1 MIPKK
6 IHYCWF
12 GGNPLPEMAQKCIE
26 SWKKYCPDYEIV
38 EWNEDNFDLNC
49 NDYVKEAYEA
59 KKWAFVTDY
68 VRLYA
73 LYNFGGIYMDTD
85 AELIGCIDNFL
96 SNNAFSGFENDS
108 QIPTA
113 IMGSEKGNEWIETL
127 LSYYDNRHFIK
138 SDGSYDMT
146 TNVVTITELTEKSFN
161 FACNGKMQTIDGV
174 FTIYPKDYF
183 CPKSWETGYKINL
196 TPNTVCVHHFN
207 ASWYDEAEK
216 KKLEEFKLRME
227 KRQIFHEKYG
237 EEKGEKKYR
246 RWERLRRKY
255 YYLRTHGLLHT
266 IKIIIYKLLG
276 KI

>member
-12 GGNPLPEMAQKCIE
+12 GRGQLNELAIKCIE
-26 SWKKYCPDYEIV
+26 SWKKFCPDYEII
-38 EWNEDNFDLNC
+38 EWNEDNFDISC

-108 QIPTA
+108 QISTA

-183 CPKSWETGYKINL
+183 CPKSFETGEIEI
-196 TPNTVCVHHFN
+196 TDNTVCIHHFN
-207 ASWYDEAEK
+207 ASWFTEK
-216 KKLEEFKLRME
+216 DKKNLEEFRSRERRRLRL
-227 KRQIFHEKYG
+227 HEQYG

-246 RWERLRRKY
+246 RWEKVRRKY
-255 YYLRTHGLLHT
+255 YYLRTYGLLHT

>member
-68 VRLYA
+68 ARLKIIYD
-73 LYNFGGIYMDTD
+73 NGGIYFDTD
-85 AELIGCIDNFL
+85 VEMVKPIDALLNDKAFFAMESAGIVATGLGFGAEKQSEIIKSLM
-96 SNNAFSGFENDS
+96 DS
-108 QIPTA
+108 Y
-113 IMGSEKGNEWIETL
+113 EDE
-127 LSYYDNRHFIK
+127 HFILGENK
-138 SDGSYDMT
+138 YNLT
-146 TNVVTITELTEKSFN
+146 TCPMRDSKIFKNMGMKELDEIQHVGE
-161 FACNGKMQTIDGV
+161 AV
-174 FTIYPKDYF
+174 IYPKDYF

-216 KKLEEFKLRME
+216 KKLEEFKFRME
-227 KRQIFHEKYG
+227 KRQIFHEQYG

>member
-26 SWKKYCPDYEIV
+26 SWRKYCPDYEII
-38 EWNEDNFDLNC
+38 EWNEDNFDISC

-68 VRLYA
+68 ARLKVIYE
-73 LYNFGGIYMDTD
+73 NGGIYFDTD
-85 AELIGCIDNFL
+85 VEVIRPIDSL
-96 SNNAFSGFENDS
+96 LYGVDAFFAMESPGVIATGLGFG
-108 QIPTA
+108 A
-113 IMGSEKGNEWIETL
+113 KKGNSIVKALMDDYNDIHFL
-127 LSYYDNRHFIK
+127 LE
-138 SDGSYDMT
+138 DGSYDLMSCPKRNEDVFASLGFVHT
-146 TNVVTITELTEKSFN
+146 DELQKIGN
-161 FACNGKMQTIDGV
+161 AV
-174 FTIYPKDYF
+174 FYPHDYF

-196 TPNTVCVHHFN
+196 TPNTACIHHFN
-207 ASWYDEAEK
+207 ASWYNDTEK
-216 KKLEEFKLRME
+216 KRLEEFKFRM
-227 KRQIFHEKYG
+227 KRRQEFHERYG